1 LWRFNGSAET
11 DIILKLSCVIDV
23 TKKQK
28 MDGREAELVVSGR
41 IVSWWG
47 AFGMEKSSRQVP
59 RGIGGGVNLEMQ

>member
-1 LWRFNGSAET
+1 
-11 DIILKLSCVIDV
+11 
-23 TKKQK
+23 

-47 AFGMEKSSRQVP
+47 ASGMEKSSRQVP